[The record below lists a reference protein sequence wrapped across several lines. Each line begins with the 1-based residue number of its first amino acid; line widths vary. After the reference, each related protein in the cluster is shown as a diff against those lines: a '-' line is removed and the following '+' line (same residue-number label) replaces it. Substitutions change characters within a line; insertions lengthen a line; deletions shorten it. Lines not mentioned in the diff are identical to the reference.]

1 MASKAMLAV
10 LLAAAFLS
18 SVAEGKRATVHA
30 VEESRAGAVFDSF
43 CFSEGGTLS
52 IRVSNVKLGAAGEG
66 EKQKRIGLIAQ
77 SNNEG
82 AAISMDEFALGQC
95 IADSPWV
102 KEGKFLD
109 IPITS
114 EGSTTE
120 KVINANEVGRVL
132 LIYYNCE
139 TDVTPSFTLELE
151 MKSESGS
158 FLPAGETPLPWIY
171 LSFAIVYLAA
181 GIAWIVYTKK
191 NAYVSDSSSPIPLI
205 AFKFERVCKWCVSIA
220 LLVVYIRVRMCI
232 CMCMCMRSVFDEC
245 IQNEQKADRQSRKST
260 G

>member
-82 AAISMDEFALGQC
+82 AAISMDEFARMYTT
-95 IADSPWV
+95 
-102 KEGKFLD
+102 
-109 IPITS
+109 IPLLVLFSRSSFSRTAQVHMCTHTRIRMHACTQTYMR
-114 EGSTTE
+114 GDAHMPAALCTIHL
-120 KVINANEVGRVL
+120 VINTYHTYSYHSYL
-132 LIYYNCE
+132 PDTC
-139 TDVTPSFTLELE
+139 
-151 MKSESGS
+151 MQSGS
-158 FLPAGETPLPWIY
+158 A
-171 LSFAIVYLAA
+171 
-181 GIAWIVYTKK
+181 
-191 NAYVSDSSSPIPLI
+191 
-205 AFKFERVCKWCVSIA
+205 
-220 LLVVYIRVRMCI
+220 
-232 CMCMCMRSVFDEC
+232 
-245 IQNEQKADRQSRKST
+245 
-260 G
+260 